1 MCINSLFVQLLGNGL
16 VQGAVAMLYAAG
28 FGIVYRSFRVFHIA
42 MGAQFVFSSYA
53 FYFCTV
59 QLQLPLL
66 ASVLGTLLLSIVFAL
81 AIELS
86 VYRPFFNKGCSSGV
100 VMIASLGVM
109 IVVENLIALFFGN
122 EVKTISN
129 QLEPS
134 VVFAGLRF
142 TRIQVLQF
150 LVGLGVFAFVGMA
163 VRYGKWFKALW
174 AMGDQPELLAVL
186 GLPVR
191 RLRLGVMMLGGV
203 LVAIPAMLISWDI
216 GMDPHVGMHY
226 LLLGSVAVFFGGAD
240 RYWAWG
246 AGALLLSALQS
257 LAVWQLSARWT
268 DLVTFGVLIFVLMFR
283 PQGLFGVSKR
293 LEESK

>member
-1 MCINSLFVQLLGNGL
+1 MFVSSLFAQLLGNGL

-42 MGAQFVFSSYA
+42 MGAQFVFSCYA
-53 FYFCTV
+53 FYTCAAVCKIPLTV
-59 QLQLPLL
+59 SVSAVL
-66 ASVLGTLLLSIVFAL
+66 ALSAVFAVL
-81 AIELS
+81 IECA
-86 VYRPFFNKGCSSGV
+86 VYHPFARKRCSSGV
-100 VMIASLGVM
+100 MMIASLGIM
-109 IVVENLIALFFGN
+109 IVVENVIALIYGN

-150 LVGLGVFAFVGMA
+150 LVGFGVFAFVGMA

>member
-1 MCINSLFVQLLGNGL
+1 MNLFAQLFGNGI

-28 FGIVYRSFRVFHIA
+28 FGFVYRSFRVFHIA

-53 FYFCTV
+53 FYFCAV
-59 QLQLPLL
+59 ALGMPIALSV
-66 ASVLGTLLLSIVFAL
+66 ASALLLSVLFAVL
-81 AIELS
+81 IELA
-86 VYRPFFNKGCSSGV
+86 VYRPFHRKGCSSGA

-134 VVFAGLRF
+134 VVFCGLRF
-142 TRIQVLQF
+142 TRIQIVQF
-150 LVGLGVFAFVGMA
+150 LVGIGAFALVGLL
-163 VRYGKWFKALW
+163 VHRVKHFKALW
-174 AMGDQPELLAVL
+174 AMGDQPELIPVL
-186 GLPVR
+186 GLPMSL
-191 RLRLGVMMLGGV
+191 LRLAVMSLGGA
-203 LVAIPAMLISWDI
+203 LVSIAAMLISWDI

>member
-53 FYFCTV
+53 FYFCAV
-59 QLQLPLL
+59 HLQLPLL
-66 ASVLGTLLLSIVFAL
+66 ASVLGTLLLSIVFAV

-100 VMIASLGVM
+100 IMIASLGVM
-109 IVVENLIALFFGN
+109 IVTENLIALFFGN

-134 VVFAGLRF
+134 VVFGDLRF
-142 TRIQVLQF
+142 TRIQILQF
-150 LVGLGVFAFVGMA
+150 VIGCGVFAIIGALIRFG
-163 VRYGKWFKALW
+163 RWFKAIW
-174 AMGDQPELLAVL
+174 AMGDQPELLPAL
-186 GLPVR
+186 GLPLSV
-191 RLRLGVMMLGGV
+191 LRLAVMSLSGV
-203 LVAIPAMLISWDI
+203 LVAIAAMLISWDI
-216 GMDPHVGMHY
+216 GMYPHVGMHY
-226 LLLGSVAVFFGGAD
+226 LLLGSVAVFFGGVD

-246 AGALLLSALQS
+246 IGAMLLAVLQS
-257 LAVWQLSARWT
+257 LAVWQFSARWT
-268 DLVTFGVLIFVLMFR
+268 DLVTFGVLVFVLLFR

-293 LEESK
+293 LEESS